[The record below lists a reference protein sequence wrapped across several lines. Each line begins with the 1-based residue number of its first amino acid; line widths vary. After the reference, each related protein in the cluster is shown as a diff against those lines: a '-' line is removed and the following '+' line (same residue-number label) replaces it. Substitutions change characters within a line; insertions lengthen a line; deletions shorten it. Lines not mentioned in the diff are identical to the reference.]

1 MYLDF
6 EDHRPETPR
15 VPSAISRR
23 EGVLL
28 SLVVHALM
36 LVALLY
42 LPGRFAAAAPED
54 DQLVIPED
62 RPVRFVMM
70 APRIER
76 PAPPRPQA
84 EDSDLDRRAAA
95 PERAPV
101 PDNTMPF
108 SRGNTPEKVVGSPE
122 EKAAGPESATPA
134 PAANGSAPDTAGK
147 SDTPV
152 LQTRPAG
159 GSLGQSLRN
168 LQRYLE
174 DQNFDNV
181 QGLSDQD
188 PDIQFDSKGVEFGPW
203 LRRFVAQ
210 VKRNW
215 FVPQAAMFQRGR
227 VVLQFYVLKNGTI
240 VDIRVVQ
247 ASTIEAFTIAAVN
260 AIRMSNPTLDL
271 PPEYPVDRAFFT
283 VTFHYNERGG
293 G

>member
-6 EDHRPETPR
+6 EDYRPETPR

-23 EGVLL
+23 EGILL
-28 SLVVHALM
+28 SLVAHGLM
-36 LVALLY
+36 LAGILF
-42 LPGRFAAAAPED
+42 LPNFLSPSVPPE
-54 DQLVIPED
+54 QPVLQTE
-62 RPVRFVMM
+62 RPVQFMMM
-70 APRIER
+70 APRVER
-76 PAPPRPQA
+76 PAPPRLQA
-84 EDSDLDRRAAA
+84 PPSDLDRRAAA
-95 PERAPV
+95 PERAPK
-101 PDNTMPF
+101 PENDMAF

-122 EKAAGPESATPA
+122 EKAAGPESPTPA
-134 PAANGSAPDTAGK
+134 PASRTSPPDTSRN
-147 SDTPV
+147 SDAPA
-152 LQTRPAG
+152 LPARAAG

-174 DQNFDNV
+174 DQNNDNP

-215 FVPQAAMFQRGR
+215 FIPQAALFQSGR

-240 VDIRVVQ
+240 TDVRVVQ
-247 ASTIEAFTIAAVN
+247 ASSVEAFNISAVN
-260 AIRMSNPTLDL
+260 SIKMSNPTMML
-271 PPEYPVDRAFFT
+271 PPEYPADRAFFT

-293 G
+293 V